1 MKRHIT
7 LATLAALSLA
17 SVPAFAQVVVRDH
30 RGQDIYRMPR
40 PIVTSFS
47 PASGAVGT
55 TVTIKGD
62 NFVAGT
68 KVILGDMLITP
79 KYLSDNALAFE
90 IPAGASDA
98 SISLDM
104 PGSRRDLAVGS
115 FNVLLPVYDDDD
127 YDNDG
132 IGHGYGNGNGYG
144 HGKDY
149 GHGKGNGGYKGKS
162 WSRGSV
168 WNKYNRAFLRLPAV
182 RAELSLHAERTSRLN
197 RMLRLS
203 LGRPGMTRRIQIA
216 LSREDRRHEFKMASL
231 KAEWG
236 RVRYLGAM

>member
-7 LATLAALSLA
+7 LATMAALSLA

-30 RGQDIYRMPR
+30 RAPDIYRMPR
-40 PIVTSFS
+40 PVVTSFS
-47 PASGAVGT
+47 PASGPVGT
-55 TVTIKGD
+55 TVTVQGD

-68 KVILGDMLITP
+68 KVILGDMSITP
-79 KYLSDNALAFE
+79 NYLSDNALTFE

-98 SISLDM
+98 SISLDL
-104 PGSRRDLAVGS
+104 PNSRRDLAVGS
-115 FNVLLPVYDDDD
+115 FNVLAPIYDDDD
-127 YDNDG
+127 DDG
-132 IGHGYGNGNGYG
+132 IGYGHGRG

-149 GHGKGNGGYKGKS
+149 GYDNGGYNGGYKGKR
-162 WSRGSV
+162 WSRGSI

-182 RAELSLHAERTSRLN
+182 RAELSLHAERTARLN

-216 LSREDRRHEFKMASL
+216 LSREDRRHDYKMAAL

>member
-1 MKRHIT
+1 
-7 LATLAALSLA
+7 
-17 SVPAFAQVVVRDH
+17 
-30 RGQDIYRMPR
+30 MPR
-40 PIVTSFS
+40 PVVTSFS
-47 PASGAVGT
+47 PASGPVGT
-55 TVTIKGD
+55 TVTVTGD

-98 SISLDM
+98 SISLDL

-115 FNVLLPVYDDDD
+115 FNVLLPVYDGDDD
-127 YDNDG
+127 G
-132 IGHGYGNGNGYG
+132 IGYG
-144 HGKDY
+144 HGGGYGKDHGY
-149 GHGKGNGGYKGKS
+149 GKGGYKGKR
-162 WSRGSV
+162 WSRGSI

-182 RAELSLHAERTSRLN
+182 RAELSLHAERTARLN

-216 LSREDRRHEFKMASL
+216 LSREDRRHDNKMAAL

-236 RVRYLGAM
+236 RVRYLGSM

>member
-7 LATLAALSLA
+7 LATMAALSLA

-30 RGQDIYRMPR
+30 RAPDIYRMPR
-40 PIVTSFS
+40 PVVTSFS
-47 PASGAVGT
+47 PASGPVGT
-55 TVTIKGD
+55 TVTVKGD

-79 KYLSDNALAFE
+79 KYLGDNAIAFE

-98 SISLDM
+98 SISLDL
-104 PGSRRDLAVGS
+104 PNSRRDLAVGS

-127 YDNDG
+127 EL
-132 IGHGYGNGNGYG
+132 GYGNGYGYG
-144 HGKDY
+144 KDHGY
-149 GHGKGNGGYKGKS
+149 GKGKGSYKGKR
-162 WSRGSV
+162 WSRGSI

-182 RAELSLHAERTSRLN
+182 RAELSLHAERTARLN

-216 LSREDRRHEFKMASL
+216 LSREDRRHEIKMASL